1 MSPQGTTRIDN
12 RWRNAGIVTDMSAP
26 TLPPSL
32 LVTRRFAPTVRARLA
47 ARFALTTHDDEA
59 AMGREALLR
68 AAAGVSGAMVTPND
82 RIDSEFFDA
91 AGPSL
96 RIVATLSVGVDHIDC
111 DEAARRGIVIAHT
124 PDVLTRAT
132 AEIAIAIMLSLV
144 RRVTEGDR
152 LIRKGIAW
160 ELSPNFMLGTS
171 LEGLQFGCV
180 GFGRIGREASRLA
193 AAFGMRAVHCS
204 RRPTGEAGERSFDEV
219 ISTSDVVSLHCPL
232 TPETH
237 HLVNASVLDAM
248 KPSSVLINTCRGK
261 VVDERAL
268 ADALRRG
275 VIGGAGLDVFEDEP
289 SVDPGLIMCDNAVL
303 VPHLGSATHRTREAM
318 GMRCVDALVAVLYN
332 EGTATNILNVTSD

>member
-1 MSPQGTTRIDN
+1 MNEPT
-12 RWRNAGIVTDMSAP
+12 A
-26 TLPPSL
+26 TLPL
-32 LVTRRFAPTVRARLA
+32 LVTRRFAPAVRARLDE
-47 ARFALTTHDDEA
+47 RFALTMHDDEA
-59 AMGREALLR
+59 VMDRDALLR
-68 AAAGVSGAMVTPND
+68 TVAGVSGAMVTPND

-91 AGPSL
+91 AGPTL
-96 RIVATLSVGVDHIDC
+96 RIVTTLSVGVDHIDC

-124 PDVLTRAT
+124 PDVLTRTT
-132 AEIAIAIMLSLV
+132 AEMAIAIMLSLV

-152 LIRKGIAW
+152 LIREGTPW

-193 AAFGMRAVHCS
+193 TALGMRVVHCS
-204 RRPTGEAGERSFDEV
+204 RRATGEAGERSFDEV

-237 HLVNASVLDAM
+237 HLINAPVLRAM
-248 KPSSVLINTCRGK
+248 KSSSVLINTCRGK
-261 VVDERAL
+261 VVDEGAL
-268 ADALRRG
+268 VDALRRG

-289 SVDPGLIMCDNAVL
+289 AVDPGLIACENAVL

-318 GMRCVDALVAVLYN
+318 GMRCVDALMAVLYN
-332 EGTATNILNVTSD
+332 EGTATNIITVASA

>member
-1 MSPQGTTRIDN
+1 MNEPT
-12 RWRNAGIVTDMSAP
+12 A
-26 TLPPSL
+26 TLPL
-32 LVTRRFAPTVRARLA
+32 LVTRRFAPAVRARLDE
-47 ARFALTTHDDEA
+47 RFALTMHDDEA
-59 AMGREALLR
+59 VMDRDALLR
-68 AAAGVSGAMVTPND
+68 TVAGVSGAMVTPTD

-91 AGPSL
+91 AGPTL
-96 RIVATLSVGVDHIDC
+96 RIVTTLSVGVDHIDC

-124 PDVLTRAT
+124 PDVLTRTT
-132 AEIAIAIMLSLV
+132 AEMAIAIMLSLV

-152 LIRKGIAW
+152 LIREGTPW

-193 AAFGMRAVHCS
+193 TALGMRVVHCS
-204 RRPTGEAGERSFDEV
+204 RRATGEAGERSFDEV

-237 HLVNASVLDAM
+237 HLINAPVLRAM
-248 KPSSVLINTCRGK
+248 KSSSVLINTCRGK
-261 VVDERAL
+261 VVDEGAL
-268 ADALRRG
+268 VDALRRG

-289 SVDPGLIMCDNAVL
+289 AVDPGLIACENAVL

-318 GMRCVDALVAVLYN
+318 GMRCVDALMAVLYN
-332 EGTATNILNVTSD
+332 EGTATNIITVASA

>member
-1 MSPQGTTRIDN
+1 MNEPT
-12 RWRNAGIVTDMSAP
+12 A
-26 TLPPSL
+26 TLPL
-32 LVTRRFAPTVRARLA
+32 LVTRRFAPAVRARLDE
-47 ARFALTTHDDEA
+47 RFALTMHDDEA
-59 AMGREALLR
+59 VMDRDALLR
-68 AAAGVSGAMVTPND
+68 TVAGVSGAMVTPND

-91 AGPSL
+91 AGPTL

-124 PDVLTRAT
+124 PDVLTRTT
-132 AEIAIAIMLSLV
+132 AEMAIAIMLSLV

-152 LIRKGIAW
+152 LIREGTPW

-193 AAFGMRAVHCS
+193 TALGMRVVHCS
-204 RRPTGEAGERSFDEV
+204 RRATGEAGERSFDEV

-237 HLVNASVLDAM
+237 HLINAPVLRAM
-248 KPSSVLINTCRGK
+248 KSSSVLINTCRGK
-261 VVDERAL
+261 VVDEGAL
-268 ADALRRG
+268 VDALRRG

-289 SVDPGLIMCDNAVL
+289 AVDPGLIACENAVL

-318 GMRCVDALVAVLYN
+318 GMRCVDALMAVLYN
-332 EGTATNILNVTSD
+332 EGTATNIITVASA